1 MRLPRS
7 LLVMALLSA
16 CGPKE
21 PPAPAAQPQSD
32 GDQPAEVQWSA
43 ERAAELLDQSVSLLL
58 KGTPEAARKALTK
71 LEKLVENEPDMVEA
85 IYNQGLAH
93 QLAGEPKKAER
104 RFLRATDISPEF
116 APAWQNLGA
125 LAERE
130 GNLQGALGHYRA
142 GLRTSPDNG
151 DLQVG
156 EIRVLRKL
164 GRLEEAIQKSRTAI
178 RTNGD
183 NIGAYN
189 NLGLIYLAQGK
200 LELAQFVYER
210 AEQTVIG
217 AKDDPL
223 IEANLGRVY
232 LAQEKTG
239 AAREKFQRAIS
250 LDEKLVAP
258 RLGLASLYMDDRDWD
273 STVETLTPALELDP
287 KNPAIHVN
295 LGIAYRGQGRF
306 EDSIKAYNKALELD
320 PSQLDIYL
328 NLALVYGDSLNAF
341 DDAFKALDTY
351 QSKGGGRA
359 ELVAE
364 RRKELEVQKKR
375 YERAQKRKQRAEENR
390 RRREEDAKL
399 AAAAEERLR
408 KQKEEEARQA
418 AEGAPAPPPPPPGG
432 DAAGGGGEAPSDTP
446 DAAAP
451 PPPAPSANAAALGNP
466 CSGLGQCG
474 DPALEC
480 AHDAVCREVGTA
492 GTFQAGVGCMQD
504 TDCAFGLSCTSNQ
517 CAEPSAGPTPWGN

>member
-1 MRLPRS
+1 VRLPLS
-7 LLVMALLSA
+7 ILVVAVLAA

-21 PPAPAAQPQSD
+21 PPPPAAEAQAPT
-32 GDQPAEVQWSA
+32 DQPAEAAWSA
-43 ERAAELLDQSVSLLL
+43 ERATELLDQSVSLLL
-58 KGTPEAARKALTK
+58 KGTPEAAKKALTK
-71 LEKLVENEPDMVEA
+71 LDKIVENEPDMVEA

-130 GNLQGALGHYRA
+130 GTLQAALGHYRA
-142 GLRTSPDNG
+142 GLRTSPDDG
-151 DLQVG
+151 ALQVG

-164 GRLEEAIQKSRTAI
+164 GRLDEAIQKSRTAI

-232 LAQEKTG
+232 LAQEKKG
-239 AAREKFQRAIS
+239 AAREKFQRAIA

-273 STVETLTPALELDP
+273 STVETLTPALALDP
-287 KNPAIHVN
+287 TNPAIHVN

-328 NLALVYGDSLNAF
+328 NLALVYGDSLSAF
-341 DDAFKALDTY
+341 DDAIKALDTY
-351 QSKGGGRA
+351 QSKGGARS

-364 RRKELEVQKKR
+364 RRKEIEVQKKR
-375 YERAQKRKQRAEENR
+375 YERALKRKQRAEENR

-418 AEGAPAPPPPPPGG
+418 TQEAPAPPPPPGG
-432 DAAGGGGEAPSDTP
+432 GASGGGEPSP
-446 DAAAP
+446 DSAGAAAP
-451 PPPAPSANAAALGNP
+451 SPAPPAPPANSASLGNP

-480 AHDAVCREVGTA
+480 AHDSVCREVGTA

-504 TDCAFGLSCTSNQ
+504 TDCAFGLSCTNNQ
-517 CAEPSAGPTPWGN
+517 CAEASAGPTPWGN